1 MSPRAPTSHLYLY
14 YNMNMKLVIQ
24 IPCYNEEKTLAVA
37 LADLPKHIDG
47 IDEIQIL
54 IIDDG
59 SEDKTVDV
67 AKEHGV
73 KDFVILPNNLG
84 LAKAFSAGIAKS
96 LALGADII
104 VNTDA
109 DNQYCA
115 QDIEK
120 LVKPIL
126 ENQAEIVIGA
136 RPIQSIQHFSMVKKT
151 LQTLGSWVMRLV
163 SSTKIADATSG
174 FRAFSRNAALQLNVF
189 DNYTYTLETIIQAKA
204 KGLEIISVP
213 IRVNPELR
221 KSKLIK
227 NIFDYIKRSAFTMIR
242 MFIVYRPFRFFAIIG
257 CLFLIPGVLVGMR
270 FLYYYLTASGAGHI
284 QSLILSAVLILT
296 GVQICFIAVLADLLS
311 VNRKLL
317 EDIQTRLK
325 KR

>member
-1 MSPRAPTSHLYLY
+1 
-14 YNMNMKLVIQ
+14 MKLIIQ
-24 IPCYNEEKTLAVA
+24 IPCYNEESTLA
-37 LADLPKHIDG
+37 LTLSELPKKIEG

-59 SEDKTVDV
+59 STDKTLEI
-67 AKEHGV
+67 ARQNGV
-73 KDFVILPNNLG
+73 ENLVILPNNVG
-84 LAKAFSAGIAKS
+84 LAKAFVAGLTKA
-96 LALGADII
+96 LELGADII

-115 QDIEK
+115 DDIKNIVRPIIEK
-120 LVKPIL
+120 
-126 ENQAEIVIGA
+126 QADIVIGA
-136 RPIQSIQHFSMVKKT
+136 RPIENIQHFSCIKKA
-151 LQTLGSWVMRLV
+151 LQKLGSCVMRLV

-174 FRAFSRNAALQLNVF
+174 FRAFSKNAALQINVF

-213 IRVNPELR
+213 VRVNAELR
-221 KSKLIK
+221 ESRLIK
-227 NIFDYIKRSAFTMIR
+227 NIFDYIRRSMFTMIR

-257 CLFLIPGVLVGMR
+257 TLFLIPGALLGVR
-270 FLYYYLTASGAGHI
+270 FMYFYLNHNGTGHI

-296 GVQICFIAVLADLLS
+296 GVQVGLMAVLADLQS

-317 EDIQTRLK
+317 EDVQTRLK
-325 KR
+325 MR